1 MRQLLIFLVAATAI
15 LACGRKKPDI
25 KIADEKTL
33 FEQAQ
38 TFEKSENYAK
48 ACETYQ
54 LLADNYPQS
63 PGRYKALF
71 MIGYIQ
77 LEYLKEH
84 KKAEKTFKALLT
96 EYPSCDLADD
106 AKFLYQAASSGKTLD
121 DVFQDSLK
129 TR

>member
-1 MRQLLIFLVAATAI
+1 MRQLLILLVAATAI
-15 LACGRKKPDI
+15 FACGRKKADI

-38 TFEKSENYAK
+38 NFEKAEDFAK
-48 ACETYQ
+48 ASETYQ
-54 LLADNYPQS
+54 LLADTYPQS
-63 PGRYKALF
+63 QSRYKALF
-71 MIGYIQ
+71 MLGYIQ
-77 LEYLKEH
+77 LEYLKDH

-106 AKFLYQAASSGKTLD
+106 AKFLYTAASSGKTLD

-129 TR
+129 TK